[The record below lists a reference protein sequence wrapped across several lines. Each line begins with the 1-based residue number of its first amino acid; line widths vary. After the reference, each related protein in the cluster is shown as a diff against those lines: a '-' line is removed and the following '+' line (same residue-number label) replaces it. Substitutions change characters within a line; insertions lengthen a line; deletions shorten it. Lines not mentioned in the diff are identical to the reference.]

1 MAEID
6 RLKEIVETLRSE
18 NGCPWDRVQTH
29 ESLKPECIEEAAEVI
44 NGINNYTKT
53 GDAENLKEELGD
65 LLLQV
70 MFHSVIAEEEGLFTF
85 DDVAKT
91 VSEKMVRR
99 HPHVFAGVTY
109 NSKEEQHAAWEE
121 IKKQEKAGKEWFADT
136 LPEAFEEAKEL
147 IKKNTRH
154 FAKRQLTWFRRMSGI
169 RWVYVDKYDSFEK
182 IIKNIENI
190 VAKSKIM
197 CYNRS

>member
-44 NGINNYTKT
+44 NGINNYSKT

-91 VSEKMVRR
+91 VSEKMIRR

-109 NSKEEQHAAWEE
+109 NSKEEQHA
-121 IKKQEKAGKEWFADT
+121 
-136 LPEAFEEAKEL
+136 
-147 IKKNTRH
+147 
-154 FAKRQLTWFRRMSGI
+154 
-169 RWVYVDKYDSFEK
+169 
-182 IIKNIENI
+182 
-190 VAKSKIM
+190 
-197 CYNRS
+197 

>member
-6 RLKEIVETLRSE
+6 RLKDIVETLRGE
-18 NGCPWDRVQTH
+18 NGCPWDRAQTH
-29 ESLKPECIEEAAEVI
+29 TSLKPEVIEEAAEVI
-44 NGINNYTKT
+44 SGINILDKT

-70 MFHSVIAEEEGLFTF
+70 MFHSVIAEEEGLFSF

-136 LPEAFEEAKEL
+136 LPDAFEEAKEL
-147 IKKNTRH
+147 IEK
-154 FAKRQLTWFRRMSGI
+154 AKERKG
-169 RWVYVDKYDSFEK
+169 
-182 IIKNIENI
+182 
-190 VAKSKIM
+190 
-197 CYNRS
+197 YN

>member
-1 MAEID
+1 MAEVD

-91 VSEKMVRR
+91 VSEKMIRR
-99 HPHVFAGVTY
+99 HPHVFAGVIY

-121 IKKQEKAGKEWFADT
+121 IKKQEKEGKEWFADT

-147 IKKNTRH
+147 IEK
-154 FAKRQLTWFRRMSGI
+154 AKERKG
-169 RWVYVDKYDSFEK
+169 YK
-182 IIKNIENI
+182 
-190 VAKSKIM
+190 
-197 CYNRS
+197 